1 MPIFDAFAKSQ
12 YFSRQFV
19 KLIVK
24 DLPCFAYR
32 ANRDLKSKFE
42 TTLRLVS
49 MSQIQWWSQS
59 Y

>member
-32 ANRDLKSKFE
+32 ANRDLESKFE
-42 TTLRLVS
+42 TTLRLAS
-49 MSQIQWWSQS
+49 MP
-59 Y
+59 